1 VDETTS
7 PKYAVFCP
15 VAVPNKLDGTL
26 NHEHAQIWAVTERIK
41 MQLRIVNQSD
51 AASLLHKPVAVF
63 FTVAGQDI
71 SLETTASSVQRV
83 LAEACSEMPNLSC
96 RPLYTFHRNYE
107 GETLR
112 QLQRFCRQ
120 YSIYRVSSIHNQSPM
135 RLRVAGD
142 NDNLIRHLT
151 MSATSRPCLELPSHT
166 CNVCGLLFHTLWTF
180 FFPSNMFAASCEY
193 VNRLVPPEEFE
204 RKMQE
209 YVGELLLRRLRS
221 QLTTSL
227 YPDQMDYFGLDR
239 YAMEYWIG
247 SHSSLT
253 PCDLSSKRL
262 DFNFWMLPN
271 RTLCDFNRSSVVHQR
286 GFPFGLRY
294 VNERQLQMNSSLRR

>member
-96 RPLYTFHRNYE
+96 RPLYNFHRNYE

-112 QLQRFCRQ
+112 QLQR
-120 YSIYRVSSIHNQSPM
+120 
-135 RLRVAGD
+135 
-142 NDNLIRHLT
+142 
-151 MSATSRPCLELPSHT
+151 
-166 CNVCGLLFHTLWTF
+166 LWTF
-180 FFPSNMFAASCEY
+180 FFPGNMFAASCDY
-193 VNRLVPPEEFE
+193 VNRLVPPEELSVKCKSTSE
-204 RKMQE
+204 SC
-209 YVGELLLRRLRS
+209 YSDDSDRS
-221 QLTTSL
+221 
-227 YPDQMDYFGLDR
+227 
-239 YAMEYWIG
+239 
-247 SHSSLT
+247 
-253 PCDLSSKRL
+253 
-262 DFNFWMLPN
+262 
-271 RTLCDFNRSSVVHQR
+271 
-286 GFPFGLRY
+286 
-294 VNERQLQMNSSLRR
+294 